1 MLTTTKAIVL
11 SKLKYKDYDLIV
23 NCYTQ
28 EKGLITLIV
37 KGVLKSKKGKFKAAY
52 FQPLNI
58 LETVIDVK
66 EKRTLQY
73 FKEVKIGYHFSSV
86 QSNIVK
92 STIALFLSEV
102 LNNALKEEE
111 QNLALYSF
119 LETSL
124 ILFDQSETD
133 TNFHLIFLLQL
144 CKYLGF
150 YPDVTAINLPYFDL
164 ESGRFQSSI
173 FSKNH
178 ITGRNL
184 TIFKQLLGT
193 KFDESKSLNI
203 KATQKRELLNMIL
216 LYFQLHLDGFKHPK
230 SVGVLN
236 QVFN

>member
-124 ILFDQSETD
+124 ILFDQSEID

>member
-23 NCYTQ
+23 NCYTL

-124 ILFDQSETD
+124 ILFDQSEID

>member
-23 NCYTQ
+23 NCYSQ

-124 ILFDQSETD
+124 ILFDQSEID